1 MAKGLAQNQSAKRF
15 PNQKKKSKPMNT
27 LFVLNNTKIGFLKKA
42 NIYLKF
48 YHPKSQGYLKS
59 KTL

>member
-1 MAKGLAQNQSAKRF
+1 
-15 PNQKKKSKPMNT
+15 MNT